1 MEKAKK
7 YIKDNRYRSYVG
19 DVKNEDIQIAI
30 KIAYLEGAIDA
41 CKVGLSISDMKEAQ
55 QELQKLLTN

>member
-1 MEKAKK
+1 MEKAKE

-19 DVKNEDIQIAI
+19 DVKNKDIQIAI
-30 KIAYLEGAIDA
+30 KIAYLTGAIDA
-41 CKVGLSISDMKEAQ
+41 CKMDLSISDMKEAQ